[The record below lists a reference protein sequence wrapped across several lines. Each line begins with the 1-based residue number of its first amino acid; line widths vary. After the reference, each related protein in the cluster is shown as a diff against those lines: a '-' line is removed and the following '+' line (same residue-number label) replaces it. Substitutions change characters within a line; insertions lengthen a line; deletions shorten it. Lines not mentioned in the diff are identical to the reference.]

1 MSDHGDV
8 VPGEARSCDTAVAL
22 GDVTADGSVLL
33 AKNSDRPS
41 REAQR
46 LVGQPAL
53 AHADGATVQCQYRAV
68 PQVARTAALIG
79 SQPYWLWGFEH
90 GLNEHGVAIG
100 NEAIHTRETPQ
111 EVGLLGMDLV
121 RLGLERGTTAR
132 DALEAITALLEQ
144 FGQGGSASHH
154 ATVLYDNSF
163 LIADPHDAWVLDTAG
178 RRWVARHLT
187 QGSYAIS
194 NRPTIGATYDRASP
208 DLIAYAEER
217 GWWPR
222 GRHPFDFAAA
232 YTDPDHPGLRGA
244 SCRVARSRH
253 HVAAERHGAL
263 TVGDMVAL
271 LRDHGPHPDG
281 SERPLP
287 WPTGRDEATVCAH
300 GPTTGSATAASI
312 VTRLVAGDR
321 PTYWTSMGPPCTGV
335 FLPCWVDTAPPAP
348 LSHAD
353 EEPND
358 ASPWWRYRRVWD
370 AVAAAAD
377 PALGVARVRAAWH
390 PLEERLQEQLD
401 ALGAN
406 APAEARRRVSEDA
419 WASATTVLARLEN
432 VLVRASQVARERTPL
447 VSSDPSPS
455 APTVGGA
462 C

>member
-1 MSDHGDV
+1 MSGPDDR

-22 GDVTADGSVLL
+22 RDVTADGSVLL

-46 LVGQPAL
+46 VAGRPAL
-53 AHADGATVQCQYRAV
+53 THADGATVPCQYLAV

-100 NEAIHTRETPQ
+100 NEAIHTREASQ

-121 RLGLERGTTAR
+121 RLGLERSTTAR
-132 DALEAITALLEQ
+132 EALEAITALLER

-154 ATVLYDNSF
+154 ATVRYDNSF
-163 LIADPHDAWVLDTAG
+163 LIADPHEAWVLETAG

-208 DLIAYAEER
+208 DLVAYAEGR

-222 GRHPFDFAAA
+222 GRRPFDFAAA

-244 SCRVARSRH
+244 SCRLARSCH
-253 HVAAERHGAL
+253 HVAAERHGTL
-263 TVGDMVAL
+263 TVGDMVTL
-271 LRDHGPHPDG
+271 LRDHGAHPDG

-300 GPTTGSATAASI
+300 GPAEGSATAASM
-312 VTRLVAGDR
+312 VTRLLAGAR
-321 PTYWTSMGPPCTGV
+321 PTYWASMGPPCTGL
-335 FLPCWVDTAPPAP
+335 FLPCWVDTGPPAP
-348 LSHAD
+348 LGHAD
-353 EEPND
+353 EEPDD

-377 PALGVARVRAAWH
+377 PALAVARAREAWR
-390 PLEERLQEQLD
+390 PLEERLKEQFD
-401 ALGAN
+401 ALGTD
-406 APAEARRRVSEDA
+406 APAAVRRRVSEEA
-419 WASATTVLARLEN
+419 WAGAATVLMHLEN
-432 VLVRASQVARERTPL
+432 VLGRPPHTARDHTPL
-447 VSSDPSPS
+447 VSSGPSF
-455 APTVGGA
+455 ATR
-462 C
+462 